1 MAPECFPTKSL
12 KEQLTDKADV
22 FSLGVILFK
31 LLQDRDPFSIE
42 ELECGQLDYDQL
54 YFDDRISND
63 CKTFIE
69 KLLEF

>member
-12 KEQLTDKADV
+12 KEDKADV

-42 ELECGQLDYDQL
+42 ELESG
-54 YFDDRISND
+54 
-63 CKTFIE
+63 
-69 KLLEF
+69 

>member
-12 KEQLTDKADV
+12 KEQFTDKADV

-42 ELECGQLDYDQL
+42 ELESGQLDYDQL